1 MARSAVIHGIH
12 TPVDCPDRATQFYR
26 FLIERG
32 GFKRYGTPFWQTPER
47 TGRIEQE
54 LAVIEGQSYSSTF
67 VMLADVMDFCRRER
81 IPVGPGRGS
90 VGGCYTAFLSGI
102 HDVDSLEYD
111 LDFERFLNPERVSF
125 PDVDID
131 VSQRHRPRVLQYI
144 VDTYNRDEQVVLQV
158 GAFVRAGGRAVVDL
172 VAGALAQSD
181 PNAWATA
188 TNLKKC
194 FPDASITGGQKI
206 QRELHAWLYEG
217 KGHGDKEGFI
227 AIAEQAGWLEVL
239 LKLDGMFTHLGKH
252 AAGVVILRQ
261 EDLPFIPTVEVTNT
275 KGERST
281 VTAYDMYA
289 LDDLGYL
296 KWDWLGLRTLDVI
309 SDAHRFVGG
318 SGDRDDLIAL
328 WREHRDDPRAYP
340 LLCEA
345 RDLTGIFQF
354 DTDGY
359 KRTLRDFQPTRF
371 DHIVQLVALYR
382 PGAIDYKRA
391 DGKNMVQVFIDR
403 MHGREPVTYD
413 HPLLRPILEGTHGV
427 ILYQEQQMKIARAL
441 AGFTLA
447 EADLLR
453 RAIGK
458 KKQSEMDK
466 LMPFFRDGCARN
478 GVEPAVVERLI
489 ENIEAAARY
498 SWNKSHAVE
507 YGIITWL
514 TAWFAAVHPAA
525 FYAAEINS
533 WEEKKDRQAN
543 VISVARQH
551 TIFRPPDINVA
562 EDRFIVEDD
571 EIVFGLNGI
580 KGLGDAGRNA
590 ILVERILNGSFQSFE
605 EFCQRC
611 PTLPNIKLKLA
622 LIKCG
627 AFDRIDD
634 RMRLLATIP
643 KHGKDP
649 DKRWTIAEHLN
660 HNRKLK
666 DPRPV
671 PDSCEW
677 SFPSDRELA
686 DGEMESMG
694 YYISNVPLKDIT
706 KAMSWHNP
714 SNVIGGEVEK
724 VLVKEDRNGNLYGNI
739 NIVTPTLQKQLVRV
753 FASNWDQLEHHCVK
767 GAQLLFRGRTDGG
780 AFLADAC
787 WAPFDVRP
795 HKKIKIWNPAGE
807 SEISPFDGN
816 IDTIRAYELAGYRV
830 RLL

>member
-1 MARSAVIHGIH
+1 M
-12 TPVDCPDRATQFYR
+12 DRPALYYR
-26 FLIERG
+26 YLIERG
-32 GFKRYGTPFWQTPER
+32 GLKRYGTPFWKTPER
-47 TGRIEQE
+47 AARIEGE
-54 LAVIEGQSYSSTF
+54 LAVIERQHYSSTF

-102 HDVDSLEYD
+102 HDVDSLEFD
-111 LDFERFLNPERVSF
+111 LDFERFLNPDRVSF

-144 VDTYNRDEQVVLQV
+144 VDTYNRDDQVVLQV
-158 GAFVRAGGRAVVDL
+158 GAFVRAGGRAVIDL
-172 VAGALAQSD
+172 VAGALAQHD
-181 PNAWATA
+181 QNAWATA

-217 KGHGDKEGFI
+217 KGHGDKERFI
-227 AIAEQAGWLEVL
+227 EIAEQAGWLEVL

-261 EDLPFIPTVEVTNT
+261 EDMPYIPTVEVTNA
-275 KGERST
+275 KDERAT

-296 KWDWLGLRTLDVI
+296 KWDFLGLRTLDVI
-309 SDAHRFVGG
+309 SDAHRFIGG

-328 WREHRDDPRAYP
+328 WRKHRNDPDPYP
-340 LLCEA
+340 LLSEG
-345 RDLTGIFQF
+345 RELTGIFQF

-359 KRTLRDFQPTRF
+359 KRTLRDFQPDCF

-382 PGAIDYKRA
+382 PGAIDFRGD
-391 DGKNMVQVFIDR
+391 DGRNMVQVFIDR
-403 MHGREPVTYD
+403 RHGREAPTYD
-413 HPLLRPILEGTHGV
+413 HAFLRPILESTHGV

-447 EADLLR
+447 QADLLR

-458 KKQSEMDK
+458 KKQAEMDA
-466 LMPFFRDGCARN
+466 LMPLFEAGCLER
-478 GVEPAVVERLI
+478 GIEPAVVKRI
-489 ENIEAAARY
+489 RANIEAAARY

-507 YGIITWL
+507 YAIITWL

-533 WEEKKDRQAN
+533 WEDKKERQAN

-551 TIFRPPDINVA
+551 AAFRPPDVNIA
-562 EDRFIVEDD
+562 EDRFIVEEG

-580 KGLGDAGRNA
+580 KGMGDSYRNA
-590 ILVERILNGSFQSFE
+590 ILCERLMGGAFLSFE

-611 PTLPNIKLKLA
+611 PSVPINMKLA
-622 LIKCG
+622 LVKCG

-634 RMRLLATIP
+634 RMRLLATVP
-643 KHGKDP
+643 KHKNP
-649 DKRWTIAEHLN
+649 DKRWTVAEHLN
-660 HNRKLK
+660 HNRKLVNK
-666 DPRPV
+666 RPV
-671 PDSCEW
+671 PDMTEW
-677 SFPSDRELA
+677 SFPSDAELA
-686 DGEMESMG
+686 AGEMEAMG
-694 YYISNVPLKDIT
+694 YYISNVPLKDVT
-706 KAMSWHNP
+706 KAMTWHNP
-714 SNVIGGEVEK
+714 SNVIGGEVDK
-724 VLVKEDRNGNLYGNI
+724 VLVKDDRNGNAYGNVTI
-739 NIVTPTLQKQLVRV
+739 ITPTLQKQLVRI
-753 FASNWDQLEHHCVK
+753 FASNWPQLEQRCIK
-767 GAQLLFRGRTDGG
+767 GAQLLFRGRIDGG
-780 AFLADAC
+780 AFLADNA
-787 WAPFDVRP
+787 WVPFDVRA
-795 HKKIKIWNPAGE
+795 HKKVKVWNGADQP
-807 SEISPFDGN
+807 EINDFDGR
-816 IDTIRAYELAGYRV
+816 IETVREYESAGYRV